1 MTLRK
6 LDRTGHTETEL
17 SPDEMVTELE
27 KQMNRGYVA
36 IVGAPGREDGYLR
49 APADIKG
56 WPAETTV
63 TVMPQLRGG

>member
-27 KQMNRGYVA
+27 KEMNRGYVA
-36 IVGAPGREDGYLR
+36 IVEAPGREGYLR

-63 TVMPQLRGG
+63 MVMPQLRGG